1 MNQINDINDKEIVQ
15 KKGYTLS
22 MNKTRFK
29 ELVNLLEKKVDDA
42 KNRDE
47 IIDGIKHIFKFDTTR
62 YRVRRCHVK
71 TIKNENRDQSKL
83 FLLVYAV
90 YCIIINIQHLL
101 ICFYFFLFLSSFSS
115 ILKISFLILGYN
127 LALYSDH
134 NS

>member
-22 MNKTRFK
+22 MNNTRFK

-90 YCIIINIQHLL
+90 YCIIINIE
-101 ICFYFFLFLSSFSS
+101 
-115 ILKISFLILGYN
+115 LILINGGV
-127 LALYSDH
+127 LLWTS
-134 NS
+134 